1 MPYKGMTPTEK
12 EQIEYKMQ
20 IVYNA
25 ISVTFTT
32 WLYFSAEKIRF
43 NNSWLLKI

>member
-1 MPYKGMTPTEK
+1 MTQTEK

-32 WLYFSAEKIRF
+32 
-43 NNSWLLKI
+43 